1 MKSVKF
7 ERECLQTSRAVGD
20 SECGGLS
27 DGVGLASVGD
37 LSGLRA
43 ESGERGDDLGHVGGS
58 GAVLGVIVGGRDG
71 GRGETSHSGGSD
83 SSGETH
89 FDIE

>member
-1 MKSVKF
+1 MKLVIFDMSSS
-7 ERECLQTSRAVGD
+7 RTTRAVGN
-20 SECGGLS
+20 SQCRGLRN
-27 DGVGLASVGD
+27 GVGLAGVGD

-58 GAVLGVIVGGRDG
+58 GAVLGVVVRGSDG
-71 GRGETSHSGGSD
+71 GRGEASHGGGSD

-89 FDIE
+89 FDIR

>member
-1 MKSVKF
+1 VS
-7 ERECLQTSRAVGD
+7 
-20 SECGGLS
+20 
-27 DGVGLASVGD
+27 D

-43 ESGERGDDLGHVGGS
+43 EGCERGDDLGHVGGS
-58 GAVLGVIVGGRDG
+58 GAVLRHGCDR
-71 GRGETSHSGGSD
+71 GRGEASHGGGSD